1 MHIYSDM
8 KQVVSYVTGYLSQD
22 MACHGCHGLLVIGV
36 HVYLFPAQLFLLE
49 SEQQWT
55 VPCTAE

>member
-1 MHIYSDM
+1 MILHVM
-8 KQVVSYVTGYLSQD
+8 VA
-22 MACHGCHGLLVIGV
+22 MASLLVIGV
-36 HVYLFPAQLFLLE
+36 HVYLFPVQLFLLE